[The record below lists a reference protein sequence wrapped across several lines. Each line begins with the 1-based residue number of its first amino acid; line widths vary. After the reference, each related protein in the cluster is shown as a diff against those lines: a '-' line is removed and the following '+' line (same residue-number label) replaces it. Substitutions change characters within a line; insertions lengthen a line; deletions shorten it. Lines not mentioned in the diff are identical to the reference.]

1 MPLQV
6 YSVCGSF
13 LCKCKQIT
21 IREFARVVFD
31 SLVDPLGLLL
41 YDGSAAAD
49 LEADVVSAETI
60 EHLWLFC
67 RGCLHFAQIVIS
79 LW

>member
-1 MPLQV
+1 MPRRL
-6 YSVCGSF
+6 YSLGGSF
-13 LCKCKQIT
+13 LGQCKQIT

-31 SLVDPLGLLL
+31 SLVDPLGLLQ

-60 EHLWLFC
+60 EHLRLFC
-67 RGCLHFAQIVIS
+67 RGCLHFAQIVIY
-79 LW
+79 LR